1 MRMRKKKHGSDRL
14 TALSALHCAVGADG
28 KAVLPEDGRPL
39 CLEIGCGKGDFV
51 CALSRR
57 CPETNYIAVE
67 KVTDVLVVAVE
78 KYASERGLGK
88 LAPNGGWLSP
98 DGTVYK
104 DGAVWNIP
112 REERGNVRFLP
123 GDAKLLPELFPDS
136 VFDRIY
142 VNFCDPWP
150 KKGYA
155 DRRLTAPGF
164 LKEYIRIL
172 KPGGTFCFK
181 TDNEG
186 LFEYSKETV
195 AAAGFEIVFL
205 TDDLHESERAADNIM
220 TEYERNFSE
229 KGVKIHALDGVSP
242 KNDK

>member
-1 MRMRKKKHGSDRL
+1 MRMRKKKHGTDRL
-14 TALSALHCAVGADG
+14 ASLSALHAKIGVDGRVILPADG
-28 KAVLPEDGRPL
+28 NEL

-51 CALSRR
+51 CGIAKRN
-57 CPETNYIAVE
+57 PDAHYIAME

-78 KYASERGLGK
+78 KYASERGLGH
-88 LAPNGGWLSP
+88 LAPNGGWLAP

-104 DGAVWNIP
+104 DGNAWDIP
-112 REERGNVRFLP
+112 EADRGNVQFFL

-164 LKEYIRIL
+164 LKEYIRVL
-172 KPGGTFCFK
+172 KPGGMFCFK
-181 TDNEG
+181 TDNAD
-186 LFEYSKETV
+186 LFAYSVETV
-195 AAAGFEIVFL
+195 AAACFRVTFL
-205 TDDLHESERAADNIM
+205 TDDLHASERARNNIM

-229 KGVKIHALDGVSP
+229 KGVKIHALDGVNP
-242 KNDK
+242 KTTA